1 MRPGAARATNTG
13 RGDTRPP
20 LRKNRMDRKAW
31 IAVILCVA
39 GLGLW
44 QWAYMKY
51 YAPTPEQRA
60 AAQRAAEVAKAQQTP
75 AAPVAPARPAAEA
88 AKPAAPAP
96 EAAPTVPRERHTV
109 SSGLAEFVF
118 VSDAGGIESVV
129 LLGHLGEN
137 GGKVALN
144 IPDAPPIGSTGDA
157 PGAPSGGFVREAA
170 AATNQ
175 AAFARTAPDGIITR
189 KIFTVREG
197 GADQGN
203 YTVDLEVQ
211 FTNGGPAPAQ
221 RAGFYVSA
229 GAAAPIHFSDMPLYT
244 GIDWYREGKA
254 TFADVNWF
262 NASSLPLVGI
272 QLRAA
277 QPVYEQKTDKIAWA
291 AVKNQY
297 FATIVAVTGG
307 EPGVSVWAQRFDLA
321 HAGDAA
327 KKVFGIEGA
336 LGMPGFLLEPGQSA
350 SWKFQIYAGP
360 KDLGRLAKLGHDEQ
374 AVMNFGI
381 FKWVSE
387 ILLYSMNALYRV
399 LGNFAAAIIVLT
411 IIIKAILWP
420 LQNKATN
427 SMRRMALLSPK
438 MTELREKYKD
448 DPTRMNQEL
457 MKLYKDYGVNPFSGC
472 FPMLIQI
479 PIFFGFYSMLGTA
492 IELRNS
498 SFLWVHDLSQPDTVA
513 HVFGFPLNILPLLM
527 AATMLWQMQITP
539 KTGDAVQQRMFMFM
553 PVIFI
558 LFAYNFASALSLYW
572 TTQNLISIA
581 QLYLTRNKPLP
592 VLEKKSVAQK
602 KALERG
608 KGKHGKSRG

>member
-1 MRPGAARATNTG
+1 
-13 RGDTRPP
+13 
-20 LRKNRMDRKAW
+20 MDRKAW
-31 IAVILCVA
+31 IVVILCVA

-44 QWAYMKY
+44 QWTYVKY

-60 AAQRAAEVAKAQQTP
+60 AAQRAVEAAKAAPADGSPAPSATAVAAPPAPAAAVPARTQP
-75 AAPVAPARPAAEA
+75 LAAPVPV
-88 AKPAAPAP
+88 
-96 EAAPTVPRERHTV
+96 VPRERHEV
-109 SSGLAEFVF
+109 STGLAKFVF
-118 VSDAGGIESVV
+118 VSDAGGIEKAV
-129 LLGHLGEN
+129 LLGHMGEN
-137 GGKVALN
+137 GGKVTLN
-144 IPDAPPIGSTGDA
+144 IPEALPIGATGEA
-157 PGAPSGGFVREAA
+157 PGTASGGFVRESSTSPNQVVFAQSAA
-170 AATNQ
+170 
-175 AAFARTAPDGIITR
+175 DGMRTR
-189 KIFTVREG
+189 KIFTVSEADG
-197 GADQGN
+197 GQGD

-211 FTNGGPAPAQ
+211 FTNEGSAPAQ
-221 RAGFYVSA
+221 RAGFYVSL
-229 GAAAPIHFSDMPLYT
+229 GGAAPIHLSDMTLYT

-262 NASSLPLVGI
+262 NASSIPLVGI
-272 QLRAA
+272 QLRPA
-277 QPVYEQKTDKIAWA
+277 QSIYEQRSDKISWA

-297 FATIVAVTGG
+297 FTSIIAAVEGD
-307 EPGVSVWAQRFDLA
+307 PGVSVWARRIDLL
-321 HAGDAA
+321 HAGNAEH
-327 KKVFGIEGA
+327 KVFGIEGA
-336 LGMPGFLLEPGQSA
+336 LGLPGFTLAQGEA
-350 SWKFQIYAGP
+350 RSWRFQIYAGP
-360 KDLGRLAKLGHDEQ
+360 KDLGRLSKLGHDEQ

-387 ILLYSMNALYRV
+387 ILLYSMNALYGV

-411 IIIKAILWP
+411 IIIKALLWP

-427 SMRRMALLSPK
+427 SMRRMSLLSPK

-498 SFLWVHDLSQPDTVA
+498 SFLWVHDLSQPDTVG
-513 HVFGFPLNILPLLM
+513 HILGFPLNILPLLM
-527 AATMLWQMQITP
+527 AATMLWQMQLTP

-572 TTQNLISIA
+572 TTQNLISVV

-592 VLEKKSVAQK
+592 VLEKKSAVQK
-602 KALERG
+602 KALEG
-608 KGKHGKSRG
+608 DKGKHRKSGA

>member
-1 MRPGAARATNTG
+1 
-13 RGDTRPP
+13 
-20 LRKNRMDRKAW
+20 MDRKAW
-31 IAVILCVA
+31 IVVILCVA

-44 QWAYMKY
+44 QWTYMKY

-60 AAQRAAEVAKAQQTP
+60 AAQRAAEVAKAAQAPAAQP
-75 AAPVAPARPAAEA
+75 AAAAPVVMPAAVAPAVAAET
-88 AKPAAPAP
+88 PSPAP
-96 EAAPTVPRERHTV
+96 SVPAVPRERLKVGT
-109 SSGLAEFVF
+109 GLAEFVF
-118 VSDAGGIESVV
+118 VSDTGGIEKAV
-129 LLGHLGEN
+129 LLGHMGEN
-137 GGKVALN
+137 GGKVTLN
-144 IPDAPPIGSTGDA
+144 IPEAPPIGAIGEA
-157 PGAPSGGFVREAA
+157 PGV
-170 AATNQ
+170 
-175 AAFARTAPDGIITR
+175 PDGDFVPESSTSPNQIIFAQSAADGIQTR
-189 KIFTVREG
+189 KVFTVSEADG
-197 GADQGN
+197 GQGN
-203 YTVDLEVQ
+203 YMVDLEVR
-211 FTNGGPAPAQ
+211 FTNKGSAPAQ
-221 RAGFYVSA
+221 RSGFYVST
-229 GAAAPIHFSDMPLYT
+229 GGAAPIHFSDMTLYT

-272 QLRAA
+272 QLRPA
-277 QPVYEQKTDKIAWA
+277 QAVYEQKSDKISWA

-297 FATIVAVTGG
+297 FTTIVVVAAGD
-307 EPGVSVWAQRFDLA
+307 PGVSVWARRIDLL
-321 HAGDAA
+321 HAGKAER
-327 KKVFGIEGA
+327 KVFGIEGA
-336 LGMPGFLLEPGQSA
+336 LGLPGFTLAPGQA
-350 SWKFQIYAGP
+350 RSWKFQIYAGP
-360 KDLGRLAKLGHDEQ
+360 KDLGRLTKLGHDEQ

-387 ILLYSMNALYRV
+387 ILLYSMNALYGV

-411 IIIKAILWP
+411 IIIKALLWP

-427 SMRRMALLSPK
+427 SMRRMSLLSPK

-448 DPTRMNQEL
+448 DPTKMNQEL

-513 HVFGFPLNILPLLM
+513 HILGFPLNILPLLM
-527 AATMLWQMQITP
+527 AATMLWQMQLTP

-572 TTQNLISIA
+572 TTQNLISIG

-602 KALERG
+602 KALEGG
-608 KGKHGKSRG
+608 KGKRRKSDA